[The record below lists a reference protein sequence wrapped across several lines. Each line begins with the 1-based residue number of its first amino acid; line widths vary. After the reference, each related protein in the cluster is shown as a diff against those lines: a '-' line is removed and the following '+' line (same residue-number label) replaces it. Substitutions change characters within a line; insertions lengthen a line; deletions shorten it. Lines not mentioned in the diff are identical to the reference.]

1 MIGKIDI
8 ALSVSLDTVNITFA
22 LSYWREK
29 NRERCLYYTKILELD
44 FSAFPFL
51 FLLPFPDVFCF
62 PFWLLPSSLRRR
74 ALAPPVLG
82 LLGGLIRNV
91 FGEPGGLIF
100 ISFSYCM
107 VTLFGGGDGARFDSK
122 SDKMKI
128 HCFLR
133 RSVAIAKGVFPALF
147 AALIF
152 APDPI
157 SFSKTEA
164 EPL

>member
-51 FLLPFPDVFCF
+51 FLLTFPDVFCF

-128 HCFLR
+128 LITTIMVHHFVKILK
-133 RSVAIAKGVFPALF
+133 VKLF
-147 AALIF
+147 HNVGLDLMGIK
-152 APDPI
+152 I
-157 SFSKTEA
+157 ILK
-164 EPL
+164 